1 MFGRKSRRIKEL
13 EEQVDA
19 LEIELLKLTRPAF
32 GTTKET
38 LIRNLS
44 SSQKYDRRKYWE
56 VCLSCGEEY
65 LLISNGAS
73 THCFACGWKWA
84 DGKPKKAKNEV

>member
-1 MFGRKSRRIKEL
+1 MFGSKAKKIKKL
-13 EEQVDA
+13 EAQVEA
-19 LEIELLKLTRPAF
+19 LEFELIKLTRPAF

-44 SSQKYDRRKYWE
+44 SSEKYDRKKYWE
-56 VCLSCGEEY
+56 ECLSCGDEY

-73 THCFACGWKWA
+73 THCFSCGWKWA
-84 DGKPKKAKNEV
+84 DGIPKKVKK